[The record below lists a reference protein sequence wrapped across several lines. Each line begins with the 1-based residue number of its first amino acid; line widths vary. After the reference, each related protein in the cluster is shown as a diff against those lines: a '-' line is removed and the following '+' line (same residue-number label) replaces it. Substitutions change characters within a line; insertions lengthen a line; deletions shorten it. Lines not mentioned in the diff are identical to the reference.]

1 VITQREQV
9 RDGAGLLARDVV
21 AARGGG
27 LDGEVLAGSLR
38 RSQEAYRI
46 VPSACSGRC
55 RDLGFIWPEL
65 ARHPDMVDLL

>member
-46 VPSACSGRC
+46 V
-55 RDLGFIWPEL
+55 
-65 ARHPDMVDLL
+65 